1 MNATVVAD
9 PREAAVRWGTG
20 IEDGRATGHPCRQ
33 YAERPHSLAELLLD
47 AQRWSER
54 EFLVQGKRRLTGAEH
69 ARAVACVAAELK
81 RRGVKR
87 GDFVLLQGFNRIEWV
102 VSFWALQTL
111 GAIVAFGNAWWS
123 APETAAAITLT
134 KPVLAVGERMRPE
147 ALPADLPTVSF
158 AEVLAWIDAAGDLPL
173 RVELVAEEQ
182 PALVI
187 FSSGTTGNAKGVVM
201 SHRSVIAN
209 IQNLM
214 HMTSRL
220 PSQLDASHPG
230 TVNLMTMPLFHQG
243 GLQISLMTLLSGG
256 KIVFLEGRFDPLQV
270 LELIDREKVRAW
282 GTVPTMAARVVQHER
297 FVEFDTRSV
306 SSVQMGGAPIPAELR
321 AEIARAFP
329 NSRQRVGSM
338 YGLTE
343 TGVVAA
349 GTGSDIEGRPG
360 CVGRPLPVAE
370 IRIANPDPNGV
381 GEIVVRT
388 PSATIGYLGDDK
400 PVADA
405 EGWIASGDLG
415 RFDDEGRLYI
425 VGRSKDM
432 IIRGGENVAS
442 VHVES
447 CLRMHPKVAEVAV
460 VPLPHPDFGEE
471 VGAAIVVK
479 PGEHVTAEELQAFAV
494 ARLACFE
501 VPSRWWLMLDPLPT
515 NATGKVLKRE
525 VLAQWPETY

>member
-1 MNATVVAD
+1 MSAVVAD
-9 PREAAVRWGTG
+9 QMREPVVHWGTR
-20 IEDGRATGHPCRQ
+20 IEGGRANGHACRQ
-33 YAERPHSLAELLLD
+33 YAERPRSLAEVLLD
-47 AQRWSER
+47 AQRWGER
-54 EFLVQGKRRLTGAEH
+54 EFLVQGEHRLTGAEH
-69 ARAVACVAAELK
+69 ARAVAHVAAELK

-87 GDFVLLQGFNRIEWV
+87 GDFVLLQGFNRIEWI

-111 GAIVAFGNAWWS
+111 GAITAFGNAWWS
-123 APETAAAITLT
+123 AHEIAAAIALT
-134 KPVLAVGERMRPE
+134 KPVLAVGERIPPE
-147 ALPADLPTVSF
+147 ALPPGLPVVSF
-158 AEVLAWIDAAGDLPL
+158 AEVLAWIDAAGEMPL
-173 RVELVAEEQ
+173 AIEAIDEEQ

-209 IQNLM
+209 IHNLM
-214 HMTSRL
+214 HMTGRL

-230 TVNLMTMPLFHQG
+230 TVNLVTMPLFHQG

-270 LELIDREKVRAW
+270 LQLIDREKVRAW

-297 FVEFDTRSV
+297 FAEFDTGSV

-321 AEIARAFP
+321 GEIARAFP

-349 GTGSDIEGRPG
+349 GAGSDIEGRPG

-370 IRIANPDPNGV
+370 IRIANPDANGV
-381 GEIVVRT
+381 GEILART

-447 CLRMHPKVAEVAV
+447 CLRTHPKVAEVAV
-460 VPLPHPDFGEE
+460 VALPHADLGEE
-471 VGAAIVVK
+471 VGAAVVIK
-479 PGEHVTAEELQAFAV
+479 PGEQVTAEELHTHAV
-494 ARLACFE
+494 ARLARFE
-501 VPSRWWLMLDPLPT
+501 VPSRWWLRHDPLPT

-525 VLAQWPETY
+525 VVAQWPEVN